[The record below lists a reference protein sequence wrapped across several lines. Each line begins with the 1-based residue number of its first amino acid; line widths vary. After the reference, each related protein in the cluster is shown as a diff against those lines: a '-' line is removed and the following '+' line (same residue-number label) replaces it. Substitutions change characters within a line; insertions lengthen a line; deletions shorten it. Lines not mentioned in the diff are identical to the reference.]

1 MKPKICLCLTEK
13 TLAANLR
20 LVERYRQDI
29 DLVELRVDCL
39 SDDECYYIR
48 NFPQQ
53 AQIPAILA
61 IRRKIDGGKWSHG
74 EAARTTLF
82 ARALAFSETN
92 PSKNFAYVDFE
103 EDVDIPCL
111 QDAAMSFG
119 TRIIR
124 STHVFNAEKMDLE
137 RRISNLK
144 RTGLEIPKVAIL
156 PHDLNAALDLYNEAQ
171 KLDDGDHIISPM
183 GTYGQPLRAL
193 SSRIRSHLIYTST
206 KTSNIGNSNIAQ
218 IDIDTI
224 LNILKLNRIN
234 DETKLFAITGNP
246 LTHTRSPAFHNRE
259 FLKNG
264 INSFYFSLPA
274 KNIEESLNFA
284 NHLGIQGMSI
294 TSPFKESVIA
304 HLKVKS
310 QFVNTMNSCNT
321 IIKRNNKWY
330 GYNTD
335 LPGILTALTKFLKRK
350 SLFGVKV
357 AIIGA
362 GGVAKSFAEA
372 VKILRGNA
380 CIFNRHI
387 GKARDIAAKYSFRA
401 AALND
406 YDTSLLKKY
415 NHLIIQATTLGM
427 KGTSDADP
435 IPFYEFS
442 GNEAVFDAIYEPEE
456 TPLLHRARM
465 AGCKTQNGLS
475 LFLCQAEEQFNLF
488 RNI

>member
-20 LVERYRQDI
+20 LVERYRRDI

-39 SDDECYYIR
+39 SDDECYYVR
-48 NFPQQ
+48 KFPQR
-53 AQIPAILA
+53 AQIPAILT
-61 IRRKIDGGKWSHG
+61 IRRKIDGGEWSHG

-82 ARALAFSETN
+82 ARALAFSETS
-92 PSKNFAYVDFE
+92 PAKNFAYVDFE

-124 STHVFNAEKMDLE
+124 STHVFNDEKMAI
-137 RRISNLK
+137 RKRIANLK

-156 PHDLNAALDLYNEAQ
+156 PHDLNATLEIYNDAR
-171 KLDDGDHIISPM
+171 KLDKGDYIISPM
-183 GTYGQPLRAL
+183 GVYGQPLRVL
-193 SSRIRSHLIYTST
+193 SSKINSYLIYTST
-206 KTSNIGNSNIAQ
+206 KTGGMANSNIAQ

-224 LNILKLNRIN
+224 LNILKPDRIN
-234 DETKLFAITGNP
+234 DETQLFAITGNP
-246 LTHTRSPAFHNRE
+246 LTHTRSPAFHNNE
-259 FLKNG
+259 FLKHG

-284 NHLGIQGMSI
+284 NHLGIKGMSI
-294 TSPFKESVIA
+294 TAPFKETVVP

-310 QFVNTMNSCNT
+310 QFVNAMNSCNT
-321 IIKRNNKWY
+321 IIKRNDKWY

-335 LPGILTALTKFLKRK
+335 LPGILTALTKFLNRK
-350 SLFGVKV
+350 SLFGMKV

-387 GKARDIAAKYSFRA
+387 GKARDIAVKHGFKA

-415 NHLIIQATTLGM
+415 NH
-427 KGTSDADP
+427 
-435 IPFYEFS
+435 
-442 GNEAVFDAIYEPEE
+442 
-456 TPLLHRARM
+456 
-465 AGCKTQNGLS
+465 
-475 LFLCQAEEQFNLF
+475 
-488 RNI
+488 